1 MASYIVQT
9 ALLFR
14 EAKCFEL
21 MSPFGRLDRLDY
33 KHPSVKNPAKKLQVN
48 RQNICQDMLRS

>member
-14 EAKCFEL
+14 EAKCLEL
-21 MSPFGRLDRLDY
+21 MSSFWQVRLQTLIRKKLGQ
-33 KHPSVKNPAKKLQVN
+33 KAPAK
-48 RQNICQDMLRS
+48 MLRC